1 MAMVFSDAAARTA
14 PRNEWSR
21 SARGIARLTLL
32 ALAVATAIALVP
44 LAALAAFAP
53 APGSAPQRIP
63 LDPPNPRVFAA
74 APDPVPDEPWLEWT
88 VRSGDTLARLFDRS
102 GLDRR
107 DLARLLAE
115 ATHAARLGRLQPGQT
130 IRYRVDEEGR
140 LRALAIEP
148 EPSLRVIL
156 ELEDGSLRERAE
168 ALHVETRVA
177 FAVGTIES
185 SLFDAGQEA
194 GLSDALI
201 LQMAD
206 ALGYDIDFALDL
218 RAGDRFALFYQQPFR
233 DGEPIGR
240 AELLAVSFV
249 NRGKRHDALR
259 FQRQDGTVGF
269 YDAEGRP
276 LRKAFLRTPV
286 EFTRISSR
294 FALARKHPI
303 LGRMRAHRGVDYAA
317 PTGTPVRAAGDGRIL
332 TIGAQGGYGKTVV
345 IDHGRGITTLY
356 AHLSRFAPGLRR
368 GSRVRQ
374 GQTIGFV
381 GMTGLATGPHLHYEF
396 RVRGVHRD
404 PLTIPL
410 PRAEPLPPVELA
422 EFRRQAGA
430 RLAQIERLGGIEART
445 SDRPG
450 A

>member
-1 MAMVFSDAAARTA
+1 MVFGDATAHTA
-14 PRNEWSR
+14 PRKGWL
-21 SARGIARLTLL
+21 RGVRGVARLAML
-32 ALAVATAIALVP
+32 ALGVATVIALVP
-44 LAALAAFAP
+44 LAALAAFTP
-53 APGSAPQRIP
+53 APGSAPQRMV
-63 LDPPNPRVFAA
+63 LDPPSPRVFGAA
-74 APDPVPDEPWLEWT
+74 ASDAKPEELWHEWT

-115 ATHAARLGRLQPGQT
+115 GTHAARLARLQPGEK
-130 IRYRVDEEGR
+130 IRYQADEAGR

-148 EPSLRVIL
+148 EPSLRVIF

-168 ALHVETRVA
+168 ALPVETRVG
-177 FAVGTIES
+177 FALGTIES

-194 GLSDALI
+194 GLTDALI

-249 NRGKRHDALR
+249 NRGKRYDALR
-259 FQRQDGTVGF
+259 FQRRDGTVGF

-332 TIGAQGGYGKTVV
+332 AIGNQGGYGKTVV

-356 AHLSRFAPGLRR
+356 AHLSRFAPGLAR

-396 RVRGVHRD
+396 RVHGVHRD

-410 PRAEPLPPVELA
+410 PRAEPLPPAELA

-430 RLAQIERLGGIEART
+430 RLAQIERLGGIEASA

>member
-1 MAMVFSDAAARTA
+1 MAAAISLVPLVAFAAWTPEVGVSTIRVALAPPSPRILGDAAAETVEA
-14 PRNEWSR
+14 SEDWRN
-21 SARGIARLTLL
+21 
-32 ALAVATAIALVP
+32 
-44 LAALAAFAP
+44 
-53 APGSAPQRIP
+53 
-63 LDPPNPRVFAA
+63 
-74 APDPVPDEPWLEWT
+74 WT
-88 VRSGDTLARLFDRS
+88 VRPGDTMAKIFERS

-107 DLARLLAE
+107 DLARILARNGY
-115 ATHAARLGRLQPGQT
+115 AQKLARLRPGET
-130 IRYRVDEEGR
+130 IRYQLSEEGR

-148 EPSLRVIL
+148 EPTLRVIF
-156 ELEDGSLRERAE
+156 ELDDESVRERRE
-168 ALHVETRVA
+168 ALPVETRIG
-177 FAVGTIES
+177 FAAGVIKS
-185 SLFDAGQEA
+185 NLFDAGQAA

-201 LQMAD
+201 LQMAE

-218 RAGDRFALFYQQPFR
+218 RTGDRFALFYQQLFR
-233 DGEPIGR
+233 DGEPVGR

-249 NRGKRHDALR
+249 NRGRRYDALR
-259 FQRQDGTVGF
+259 FQRRDGSIGF

-294 FALARKHPI
+294 FSLVRKHPI

-317 PTGTPVRAAGDGRIL
+317 PIGTPVRAAGDGRVVS
-332 TIGAQGGYGKTVV
+332 IGMQGGYGKTIV
-345 IDHGRGITTLY
+345 IDHGRRITTLY

-396 RVRGVHRD
+396 RVDGVHRD

-410 PRAEPLPPVELA
+410 PKAEPLPPAELA
-422 EFRRQAGA
+422 EFHRQASA
-430 RLAQIERLGGIEART
+430 YLAHIHRLADIGERASRRPRT
-445 SDRPG
+445 
-450 A
+450 